1 MKKENKKD
9 TLCVYFVLRHVFCF
23 PVYTPKT
30 TYRNHV
36 LPLKDVTGKI
46 IDDCIILPLY
56 ITSKNFSTGAGHGIG
71 SGKDTAF
78 FAHPFVYKKGER
90 FRPQNGKAIGLL
102 SILGGYSWLGSSTD
116 ILLYCLFLSW
126 ILSQDG
132 FREVRSLQE
141 NNKDY

>member
-1 MKKENKKD
+1 
-9 TLCVYFVLRHVFCF
+9 
-23 PVYTPKT
+23 VYTPKT